1 VPPEPQSVPQAEL
14 ASIEELLRAW
24 EVAMEFGLPLART
37 IIERHGG
44 VISAE
49 SGAGSGT
56 VFRVSLPLRSY
67 R

>member
-1 VPPEPQSVPQAEL
+1 
-14 ASIEELLRAW
+14 
-24 EVAMEFGLPLART
+24 MEFGLPLART